1 MEGQQVFENFDSLW
15 FFSTVFSNRTPPVV
29 EKPIQ
34 NDFVEPLGEEIA
46 TPITRNEENDVGEEK
61 EMETE
66 EMEEKRRKNRGR
78 RSWGLEQRRKFVV
91 GEIDLSYAVKEICEC
106 WSFEVMRIGGGKKT
120 KKMPSFEDSMAMKE
134 HIRSWAYAVA
144 CTVR

>member
-1 MEGQQVFENFDSLW
+1 MEGQQVLENFDSLW
-15 FFSTVFSNRTPPVV
+15 FFATVFSNRTPPVV
-29 EKPIQ
+29 GKPIQ
-34 NDFVEPLGEEIA
+34 NDFVGSLGEEIA
-46 TPITRNEENDVGEEK
+46 TPITRNEENNVCEAK

-66 EMEEKRRKNRGR
+66 EREEKRRKNRGG
-78 RSWGLEQRRKFVV
+78 RSWGLEQRKKFIV

-106 WSFEVMRIGGGKKT
+106 WSFEEMRIGGGEKT